1 MSSALENFVKSRL
14 DYADCNVKA
23 GIQFESAKYTQISSD
38 VAVSIVT
45 QIMRVKCVPTQV
57 ATNIIT
63 RITESR
69 LKEESKAQ
77 ILEAL
82 HAKVAD
88 CEDEFSDGRD
98 TSKRV
103 ACNNFDN
110 YMDAD
115 EWNTVLDPRMDQL
128 CVEAKLT
135 KLSKKAAAI
144 GLHHPT
150 EQTSAGITSIALSAA
165 EPTHMLKHNL
175 EHLRFFKAQLKGF
188 VHRLD
193 MQHPL
198 PTMFPADPEEFKTN
212 NPEWYAIAFRSGDP
226 VPSKLSAFDKMAHR
240 SSVPCRSTRVGCS
253 SAGPSRSKSF
263 ACATPM
269 AAIGQPRLQGMFEA
283 FMQTALQSRVNENN
297 IPGFRVFGG
306 AGERGSAAAQ
316 ICGNHMEPVQIS
328 PVAAAPMPMPQ
339 PRIALA
345 DGSPN
350 ERSAVSSPD
359 SVKSGSSQVDLM
371 IASMQD
377 QLAGKAE
384 APRDGSDDDNCQK
397 TKPQVKAKV
406 SANNGKSHKKKQT
419 VLKRPAAALKL
430 DLNVKELVIPKIG
443 KKRAPSHHGCSTIY
457 TDLKKK
463 SWRLKLRAGDKHELY
478 YKWQKSCGE
487 STAVSSWDA
496 LVKKVREVNK

>member
-1 MSSALENFVKSRL
+1 MSSALENFVNSRL

-23 GIQFESAKYTQISSD
+23 GIKFESAKYTQISSD

-45 QIMRVKCVPTQV
+45 QMMRVKCVPTQV

-63 RITESR
+63 RITESC

-77 ILEAL
+77 IIEAL

-98 TSKRV
+98 TSKKGV

-128 CVEAKLT
+128 SVEAKLT
-135 KLSKKAAAI
+135 KLAKKAAAM

-165 EPTHMLKHNL
+165 EPTHILKDNL

-188 VHRLD
+188 VQRLD

-212 NPEWYAIAFRSGDP
+212 NPEWYAVAFRSGEH

-240 SSVPCRSTRVGCS
+240 SSVPCRSTRGGCS
-253 SAGPSRSKSF
+253 SAAPSRSKSF
-263 ACATPM
+263 VCATPM
-269 AAIGQPRLQGMFEA
+269 AAIGQPMLQRVFEA
-283 FMQTALQSRVNENN
+283 FMQTAVQSRVNENS

-306 AGERGSAAAQ
+306 AGEKGSAAAQ
-316 ICGNHMEPVQIS
+316 ICGNHIEP
-328 PVAAAPMPMPQ
+328 APMPMPQ
-339 PRIALA
+339 PRLALA

-359 SVKSGSSQVDLM
+359 CAKSASSQVDVM

-384 APRDGSDDDNCQK
+384 APRDGSDDENCQK

-406 SANNGKSHKKKQT
+406 LANNGNKKKKQT
-419 VLKRPAAALKL
+419 ALKRPAAALKL
-430 DLNVKELVIPKIG
+430 DINEKELVIPKIG
-443 KKRAPSHHGCSTIY
+443 KKRVPSHHGCSTIY

-478 YKWQKSCGE
+478 YKWQERVGE
-487 STAVSSWDA
+487 CAAVSSWDA